1 MKRIISI
8 SILSI
13 VMLMA
18 NVLNASAETTSI
30 STKSL
35 ALYLGGPAGTEYTI
49 NSPLTQSQTITISS
63 KLIGKK
69 LQGSDGIVSTR
80 PRCKLINVT
89 KEVETPLGD
98 VNAVRKHV
106 GIMDI
111 VNHMAGSSGID
122 KDMRDATDL
131 PTAIKERCR
140 NKLRFYRV
148 SCQLRNGHE
157 PSGKR

>member
-1 MKRIISI
+1 MSRPYTGNTTTRIRSRKQK
-8 SILSI
+8 
-13 VMLMA
+13 
-18 NVLNASAETTSI
+18 NGDTYFYEEQRQ
-30 STKSL
+30 
-35 ALYLGGPAGTEYTI
+35 Y
-49 NSPLTQSQTITISS
+49 SQEKKMTITISS

>member
-63 KLIGKK
+63 IN
-69 LQGSDGIVSTR
+69 GSPYTFTGYVWTGGIYLDIDVEFPYTYYTQV
-80 PRCKLINVT
+80 NVT
-89 KEVETPLGD
+89 VPGLGTSSFS
-98 VNAVRKHV
+98 VNNGYAQ
-106 GIMDI
+106 IQMFI
-111 VNHMAGSSGID
+111 PMTTD
-122 KDMRDATDL
+122 KNISVYIT
-131 PTAIKERCR
+131 
-140 NKLRFYRV
+140 
-148 SCQLRNGHE
+148 QQ
-157 PSGKR
+157 